1 MKTQLQKNL
10 DTARAAYV
18 EAAVRAADI
27 DRAALAAYVDAD
39 NDVRDA
45 YAAYAAARAAAR
57 AAAAT
62 DTH

>member
-1 MKTQLQKNL
+1 MKKELQEKL

-18 EAAVRAADI
+18 DAAVRAADI
-27 DRAALAAYVDAD
+27 DRVALAAYVDAD

-45 YAAYAAARAAAR
+45 YAAYAAARAAA
-57 AAAAT
+57 AT

>member
-10 DTARAAYV
+10 DTARAADV
-18 EAAVRAADI
+18 GAAVRAADI

-57 AAAAT
+57 DAAAT